1 VAPPAAEAP
10 PAAPEAEAAVAA
22 PEAEAPPAAQSPAL
36 ASVAEPAAPPPAKPA
51 SLRVD
56 PVAAAA
62 ALNQRFRGGPK
73 PGAARPPQGAVPA
86 LSTARTQDA
95 VAGAIRRAAVLD
107 DLGPFPKLDTPDSAQ
122 AALAAVLRCIAALDQ
137 WGTCSDDRRDVLAA
151 IVPRLRALQAER
163 GAGLPQQP
171 IDDAFRRLTAWSA
184 EVQPGFVWGLAR
196 AHSPHH
202 GSWRAE
208 AEDAWAA
215 LCAPPAGPGAE
226 KRAMRAVRDAVSG
239 GELTPLV
246 EAIVRARAAG
256 VAPSD
261 RQFLQAIEPAAADL
275 LAGVAAL
282 PAAVRKALRKWMD
295 DDDSTAAAESA
306 AGRAPLDPALATWC
320 AGKRVLVIGGEGSK
334 HARDRLAK
342 AFGFATLKWCRAW
355 ERKRAEALR
364 EAALSRKFD
373 LVIFIAR
380 FVSHAMSDQL
390 RPTLQESGL
399 PIAMIH
405 SGYGVPQVA
414 AAITNVALPSPAR

>member
-1 VAPPAAEAP
+1 
-10 PAAPEAEAAVAA
+10 
-22 PEAEAPPAAQSPAL
+22 
-36 ASVAEPAAPPPAKPA
+36 
-51 SLRVD
+51 
-56 PVAAAA
+56 
-62 ALNQRFRGGPK
+62 
-73 PGAARPPQGAVPA
+73 
-86 LSTARTQDA
+86 
-95 VAGAIRRAAVLD
+95 
-107 DLGPFPKLDTPDSAQ
+107 
-122 AALAAVLRCIAALDQ
+122 
-137 WGTCSDDRRDVLAA
+137 
-151 IVPRLRALQAER
+151 
-163 GAGLPQQP
+163 
-171 IDDAFRRLTAWSA
+171 
-184 EVQPGFVWGLAR
+184 
-196 AHSPHH
+196 
-202 GSWRAE
+202 
-208 AEDAWAA
+208 
-215 LCAPPAGPGAE
+215 
-226 KRAMRAVRDAVSG
+226 
-239 GELTPLV
+239 LV

-364 EAALSRKFD
+364 EAALSCKFD